1 MARKACKVVRDL
13 NHEKYKNIMT
23 PSIRAVLLQSS
34 SRISFREIQT
44 LFGVAEDWNTY
55 AAMDE
60 AALKVQRRFRG
71 MRGRVDYI
79 ARRIRNAKLQR
90 ERELKAATM
99 LQCLWRGRHARTDFA
114 AYALRV
120 RNERLRKQ
128 YLNEKRVEKERQ
140 NWEIHIKAEEKR
152 QRLLRN
158 HKRRMQKQQYEEEV
172 LAAKLKAQHAKEL
185 LHFKQVQQSYD
196 LDLRTLNAWRQYAE
210 DDGKVYYYNEITG
223 QSTYEPPP
231 HWKYPNNSTKKLLYW
246 KNLDDVKNH
255 GTFLSVSIFV
265 TYIYTHT
272 HQVHKR

>member
-1 MARKACKVVRDL
+1 MYSSEIPL
-13 NHEKYKNIMT
+13 NIKDGEKIA
-23 PSIRAVLLQSS
+23 SRRFIREE
-34 SRISFREIQT
+34 RTT
-44 LFGVAEDWNTY
+44 LPRVAEDWKTY

-79 ARRIRNAKLQR
+79 ARRARNATLQK

-99 LQCLWRGRHARTDFA
+99 LQCLWRARHARKDFA
-114 AYALRV
+114 AYAMRI

-140 NWEIHIKAEEKR
+140 NCEIHIEAEEKR
-152 QRLLRN
+152 QRLLRD
-158 HKRRMQKQQYEEEV
+158 HKRRMQKQQYEEEI
-172 LAAKLKAQHAKEL
+172 LTAKRKAQHAQEL
-185 LHFKQVQQSYD
+185 LRLKQVEQSYD

-231 HWKYPNNSTKKLLYW
+231 HWKYPNNNTKKLLYW
-246 KNLDDVKNH
+246 KNLDDIKNE
-255 GTFLSVSIFV
+255 GTSFTLSLS
-265 TYIYTHT
+265 HT
-272 HQVHKR
+272 HSQ